1 MSKPESKIIGPFL
14 GPRGETGVEIFIAL
28 PDKLSAEELT
38 CRLYENS
45 NEIQSCASS
54 GQRDLYKLFSFRFEN
69 LQDDKTYE
77 YRFFLS
83 NGKPLDLEHGLTEEN
98 CRFQILGKNTEDKS
112 FILMSCH
119 NPFEKEKGSAEEGWV
134 VWEQLFDH
142 LREDKSVRLLVLA
155 GDQLYNDDFE
165 KEFIKKLAE
174 KNKLQVKDDKEKIV
188 EETRKRFIRQYQK
201 YWSHPSY
208 RKVLASTPSVAI
220 WDDHDI
226 TDGWGSRPESFDPKE
241 DTGFRKEWWEFFEIA
256 RDAFEVY
263 QASRNAEPIHKQF
276 FSSKLDWGDK
286 RFVLADFRSE
296 RNSQKNQLWSKEHKD
311 AVLGDLR
318 ETPRD
323 IKQLFFV
330 SPPGV
335 LRTNF
340 STDRRMSSFSKSLF
354 KLRRHIEKTKPW
366 YVLQNRKRHLTI
378 SAFLIFGPLLL
389 TCLLNYGF
397 CEKMPLGV
405 FCILYK
411 FFISVLP
418 IGGFLWLMWTV
429 LSIIPDLVA
438 KIPHLPDLSDDM
450 EDGLSSGSN
459 MESLKEIMECLTDLA
474 RDGKEVFILSGDIH
488 LGGLTEIIDTR
499 QDPHTQILQVVSSPI
514 SNKPMPKVVEGLT
527 TTTSEMVIRESDN
540 EKRLFARNIFYTSKR
555 NFVQFFPDKKED
567 AIAFH
572 FEGYEFPVVFP
583 KRFVGLQ
590 EKKILEV
597 TREPGAGRT

>member
-1 MSKPESKIIGPFL
+1 MQFASMMSKPENKIIGPFL
-14 GPRGETGVEIFIAL
+14 GPRGEAGVEVFIGL
-28 PDKLSAEELT
+28 PDECPTEELI

-45 NEIQSCASS
+45 SEIQSCTSS
-54 GQRDLYKLFSFRFEN
+54 VQRDSYKLFSFKFEN
-69 LQDDKTYE
+69 LNDYKSYE
-77 YRFFLS
+77 YRFFLLS
-83 NGKPLDLEHGLTEEN
+83 GEPLDIGDGLTGED
-98 CRFQILGKNTEDKS
+98 CRFRVLGKNAGDKS
-112 FILMSCH
+112 FVLMSCH
-119 NPFEKEKGSAEEGWV
+119 NPFEKEEGSADEGWTA
-134 VWEQLFDH
+134 WKQLSEH
-142 LREDKSVRLLVLA
+142 LQKDKTVRLLVLA

-165 KEFIKKLAE
+165 EEFLKKLAE
-174 KNKLQVKDDKEKIV
+174 KNKLKAKDDKEKII
-188 EETRKRFIRQYQK
+188 EETRKRFIKQYQR

-208 RKVLASTPSVAI
+208 RKVLASTLSVAI

-241 DTGFRKEWWEFFEIA
+241 DTGFRKEWWDFFEIA

-263 QASRNAEPIHKQF
+263 QASRNAEPIHKQS

-318 ETPRD
+318 ETPGH
-323 IKQLFFV
+323 IKQVFFV

-340 STDRRMSSFSKSLF
+340 STDRRMSSFSKNLF
-354 KLRRHIEKTKPW
+354 KLRRHFERVKPW
-366 YVLQNRKRHLTI
+366 YVIQNWKKYLMI
-378 SAFLIFGPLLL
+378 SVLCFLCPLLVS
-389 TCLLNYGF
+389 LLNCGF
-397 CEKMPLGV
+397 CEKIPSAV
-405 FCILYK
+405 FSILYTL
-411 FFISVLP
+411 FVLILP
-418 IGGFLWLMWTV
+418 VFGSALLFWTAVSNIPGLM
-429 LSIIPDLVA
+429 A
-438 KIPHLPDLSDDM
+438 KMPELPDLSDDM

-474 RDGKEVFILSGDIH
+474 REGKEVFILSGDIH

-555 NFVQFFPDKKED
+555 NFVQFFPDKKEG

-583 KRFVGLQ
+583 KKFVESPR
-590 EKKILEV
+590 EK
-597 TREPGAGRT
+597 GAGSHA

>member
-1 MSKPESKIIGPFL
+1 MSKSEGSIIGPFL

-28 PDKLSAEELT
+28 PDEQHPTKDLI
-38 CRLYENS
+38 CRLYENGK
-45 NEIQSCASS
+45 EIQSRSCPAPQDSY
-54 GQRDLYKLFSFRFEN
+54 GLFNFRFKD
-69 LQDDKTYE
+69 LDDDKIYK
-77 YRFFLS
+77 YGFFLP
-83 NGKPLDLEHGLTEEN
+83 NGEPLDLGCGLTEKDCEF
-98 CRFQILGKNTEDKS
+98 RVLGRNAEDKS
-112 FILMSCH
+112 FVLMSCH
-119 NPFEKEKGSAEEGWV
+119 NPFEKEEGSADEGWT
-134 VWEQLFDH
+134 VWEQLSGH
-142 LREDKSVRLLVLA
+142 LHEDKTVRLLVLA

-165 KEFIKKLAE
+165 KEFLRKLAE
-174 KNKLQVKDDKEKIV
+174 KNKLKAEDGKERIL
-188 EETRKRFIRQYQK
+188 EETRRRFIRQYQR

-208 RKVLASTPSVAI
+208 RKVLASILSVAI

-226 TDGWGSRPESFDPKE
+226 TDGWGSRPESFDSGE
-241 DTGFRKEWWEFFEIA
+241 DTGFRREWWKFFEIA

-263 QASRNAEPIHKQF
+263 QASRNAEPIHKGS
-276 FSSKLDWGDK
+276 FSSRLDWGDK

-318 ETPRD
+318 ETPGH
-323 IKQLFFV
+323 IKQVFFV

-340 STDRRMSSFSKSLF
+340 STDRRMSSFSKNLF
-354 KLRRHIEKTKPW
+354 KLRRHFERTKPW
-366 YVLQNRKRHLTI
+366 YVIQNWKKHLMI
-378 SAFLIFGPLLL
+378 SVLCFLCPLLVSL
-389 TCLLNYGF
+389 FNCGF
-397 CEKMPLGV
+397 CEKMPSAV
-405 FCILYK
+405 FSILYL
-411 FFISVLP
+411 FFVVILPVL
-418 IGGFLWLMWTV
+418 GAALLFWTV
-429 LSIIPDLVA
+429 ASNLPGLIA

-474 RDGKEVFILSGDIH
+474 AKGKEVFILSGDIH
-488 LGGLTEIIDTR
+488 LGGLTEIVDTR

-555 NFVQFFPDKKED
+555 NFVQVFPDKKEG

-583 KRFVGLQ
+583 KRFVESPK
-590 EKKILEV
+590 EKG
-597 TREPGAGRT
+597 TGSNA